1 MADIAIYRINYKS
14 DFILT
19 LNSDVG
25 WATPF
30 CIKFWT
36 GAPSKSYF
44 VGFDGTNFCNC
55 RIGDSADKLVVLFD
69 DHHLPLGLLKMQ
81 IAYHTTIDEFPH
93 QVYDEVTNAHEVVID
108 IDGTDYQVLL
118 DLTGEVA
125 PEIEFS
131 LPAYF
136 NEAQRIQNELQR
148 QQAEAQHIENEEAR
162 VLSEVDRVE
171 AEQNRVEAEQGR
183 VNAENNRVTEFA
195 RLKRESEAATHDAN
209 VAAAG
214 AERVNAQLNGYDL
227 TVTDRNGDSETV
239 YTKGVSI
246 VSFVKTGETF
256 TDTIY
261 IINFS
266 DGSTQLVEIP
276 KGEKRDPGQIQSDWT
291 QTDIYALDYIRNKPN
306 NFAFLGDSE
315 GSATTTDFDPQTDTV
330 WHIPQSLGFAAK
342 LQARL
347 NIGAQGM
354 LTAGSGIDITND
366 VISTEYSIMP
376 ISQSDYDNLQT
387 KDSHTLY
394 IITS

>member
-1 MADIAIYRINYKS
+1 MAANIYKINYKS

-19 LNSDVG
+19 IQSDAG
-25 WATPF
+25 WSIPF

-36 GAPSKSYF
+36 GVPSESYF
-44 VGFDGTNFCNC
+44 VGFDGTEYRNC
-55 RIGDSADKLVVLFD
+55 RMGDAADKLVVLFD
-69 DHHLPLGLLKMQ
+69 DHHLPLGTLKMQ
-81 IAYHTTIDEFPH
+81 IAYHTTVVEFPH
-93 QVYDEVTNAHEVVID
+93 QVFDEVTNAHEVVID

-136 NEAQRIQNELQR
+136 SEAQRIQNELQR
-148 QQAEAQHIENEEAR
+148 QQAEAQRIENEEAR
-162 VLSEVDRVE
+162 VLSEANRVE
-171 AEQNRVEAEQGR
+171 AERDRVEAEQGR

-239 YTKGVSI
+239 DTKGVSI

-276 KGEKRDPGQIQSDWT
+276 KGEKGDPGQIQPDWT
-291 QTDIYALDYIRNKPN
+291 QTDIYALDYIKNKPN
-306 NFAFLGDSE
+306 NLAFLGDSV

-342 LQARL
+342 LQARS
-347 NIGAQGM
+347 NIGAQGA
-354 LTAGSGIDITND
+354 LTAGSGITLFND
-366 VISTEYSIMP
+366 TISTEYTILP
-376 ISQSDYDNLQT
+376 ISQSDYDTLQS

-394 IITS
+394 IITT

>member
-1 MADIAIYRINYKS
+1 MAASIYKINYKS

-19 LNSDVG
+19 IQSDAG
-25 WATPF
+25 WAIPF
-30 CIKFWT
+30 CIKFWS
-36 GAPSKSYF
+36 GVPSKSYF

-55 RIGDSADKLVVLFD
+55 RMGDAADKLVVLFD
-69 DHHLPLGLLKMQ
+69 DHHLPLGTLKMQ
-81 IAYHTTIDEFPH
+81 IAYHTTVDEFPH
-93 QVYDEVTNAHEVVID
+93 QVFDEVTNAHEVVID

-148 QQAEAQHIENEEAR
+148 QQAEAQRIENEEAR
-162 VLSEVDRVE
+162 VLSEADRVE
-171 AEQNRVEAEQGR
+171 AEQDRIEAEQSR
-183 VNAENNRVTEFA
+183 VNAENGRVSEFD
-195 RLKRESEAATHDAN
+195 RLKRESEAATYDAN

-214 AERVNAQLNGYDL
+214 AKRVNAQLNGYDL

-239 YTKGVSI
+239 DTKGVSI

-276 KGEKRDPGQIQSDWT
+276 KGEKGDPGQIQSDWT
-291 QTDIYALDYIRNKPN
+291 QTNTYALDYIRNKPD
-306 NFAFLGDSE
+306 NFAFLGYSI

-342 LQARL
+342 LQARS
-347 NIGAQGM
+347 NIGAQGA
-354 LTAGSGIDITND
+354 LTAGSGITLSND
-366 VISTEYSIMP
+366 VISTEYTIMP
-376 ISQSDYDNLQT
+376 ISQSDYDALHS

>member
-1 MADIAIYRINYKS
+1 MAANIFKINYKS

-19 LNSDVG
+19 IQSDAG
-25 WATPF
+25 WAIPF

-36 GAPSKSYF
+36 GVPSKAYF
-44 VGFDGTNFCNC
+44 VGFNGTNFYNC
-55 RIGDSADKLVVLFD
+55 RMGDAADKLVVLFD

-81 IAYHTTIDEFPH
+81 IAYHTTVEDFPH
-93 QVYDEVTNAHEVVID
+93 QVFDEVTNAHEVIID

-148 QQAEAQHIENEEAR
+148 QQAEAQRIENEEAR
-162 VLSEVDRVE
+162 ALSEENRVA
-171 AEQNRVEAEQGR
+171 AEQNRVAAEQSR
-183 VNAENNRVTEFA
+183 VNAENGRVAEFA
-195 RLKRESEAATHDAN
+195 QLKRDAEAATHDAN
-209 VAAAG
+209 LAAAG
-214 AERVNAQLNGYDL
+214 AERVNARLNGYDL

-239 YTKGVSI
+239 DTKGVSI

-261 IINFS
+261 TINFS
-266 DGSTQLVEIP
+266 DGTTQQVAIP
-276 KGEKRDPGQIQSDWT
+276 KGEKGDPGQIQSDWT
-291 QTDIYALDYIRNKPN
+291 QTDIYALDYIRNKPD

-330 WHIPQSLGFAAK
+330 WHIPQSLSFAAK
-342 LQARL
+342 LQARS
-347 NIGAQGM
+347 NIGAQGA
-354 LTAGSGIDITND
+354 LTAGSGITLFND
-366 VISTEYSIMP
+366 VISTEYTILP
-376 ISQSDYDNLQT
+376 ISQSDYNSLQN

-394 IITS
+394 IITT